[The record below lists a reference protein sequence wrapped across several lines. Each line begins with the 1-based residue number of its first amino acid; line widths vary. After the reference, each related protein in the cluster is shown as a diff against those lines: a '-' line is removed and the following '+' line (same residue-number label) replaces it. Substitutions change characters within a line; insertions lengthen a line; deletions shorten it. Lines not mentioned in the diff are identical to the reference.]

1 MDVQLPDGTIITG
14 VPEGITQSELMRRLG
29 RSDFAAKQAEIGQKA
44 AASGMSMRDGGVNWA
59 VELEK
64 QKDAEMSMP
73 QRLFK
78 SLGAGFADI
87 PLAVRQ
93 MINRDPEQAKALE
106 REAANKREIDKALAK
121 STDLGLV
128 RDKVFGIETPTL
140 GSAAQLYGKV
150 APTYAIPAA
159 PIGSLGLVG
168 NAALVGSGLAAL
180 EPTVEGESRA
190 KNMLIG
196 GVTSPILPL
205 ASAAIRGGMGAVTAK
220 GGQRKAGEEVARTLR
235 EGAEGVDEQT
245 VLRQTI
251 DRLRQAQQPTQGGLN
266 IPLTTA
272 AQLRDADLARLEAG
286 SRTRSGANWYDFD
299 QAQAR
304 AVSDELMR
312 ATSAA
317 DDLAARRALRSS
329 NYQTARN
336 QAMSTI
342 NESAFVNDLGRFR
355 SQLDEAMLS
364 SESSNPAVRNM
375 LKAIADDIDRVTA
388 SGMQYTPDHLA
399 TIRANLSGRQNPLD
413 PNVFKAAPRDAP
425 ATLSVLRE
433 VDNILNNATNNRWQ
447 TAVKSYERDSD
458 AVRAAQAAG
467 KVRGS
472 FFDQETGRVLGV
484 AADTA
489 GDVPRITEAGLGRAM
504 NVARGTDK
512 SLVLSPEANRRLEN
526 ILEALRKQNIVQNV
540 KKSATA
546 GGGSDTASNQYAAQA
561 AGRLAGAL
569 GASGSATAAGTGAVL
584 NKLSTI
590 ATANKDRALAEALQN
605 PQQMISIL
613 ERKLAAGAPL
623 GPEEQYLLT
632 LLRGVPAVAATQ
644 Q

>member
-29 RSDFAAKQAEIGQKA
+29 RSDFSAKQSEIGQKA
-44 AASGMSMRDGGVNWA
+44 AAAGMSMRDGGVNWA

-106 REAANKREIDKALAK
+106 REAANKREVDKALAR

-128 RDKVFGIETPTL
+128 RDRVFGIETPTL

-159 PIGSLGLVG
+159 PLGGLGLVG

-251 DRLRQAQQPTQGGLN
+251 DRLRQAQQPTQGGFN

-272 AQLRDADLARLEAG
+272 AQLRDKELARLEAG

-304 AVSDELMR
+304 AVADAVDV
-312 ATSAA
+312 ATRQA
-317 DDLAARRALRSS
+317 DDIAARRGLRSS
-329 NYQTARN
+329 NRAVNIN
-336 QAMSTI
+336 QAMSSV
-342 NESAFVNDLGRFR
+342 NEPAFIQRLEGFKSNIDT
-355 SQLDEAMLS
+355 AMMS
-364 SESSNPAVRNM
+364 PESSNPAVRNM
-375 LKAIADDIDRVTA
+375 LTALRDEIDRL
-388 SGMQYTPDHLA
+388 GPDFRPEHLA
-399 TIRANLSGRQNPLD
+399 EIRANLASKAPLVAQNA
-413 PNVFKAAPRDAP
+413 FQGAPRSSP
-425 ATLSVLRE
+425 ATMSVLRE
-433 VDNILNNATNNRWQ
+433 IDDILNNATGNRWQ
-447 TAVKSYERDSD
+447 KVVRDYQRDSD
-458 AVRAAQAAG
+458 AVRAAQAAS
-467 KVRGS
+467 KVRGA
-472 FFDQETGRVLGV
+472 FWDDTGQVRKT
-484 AADTA
+484 AADPA
-489 GDVPRITEAGLGRAM
+489 GQVPIITEFGLRQAINSTKGPQGNLM
-504 NVARGTDK
+504 
-512 SLVLSPEANRRLEN
+512 LSAQANDRLN
-526 ILEALRKQNIVQNV
+526 AIVNALREQGIVRGV
-540 KKSATA
+540 KRSATA
-546 GGGSDTASNQYAAQA
+546 GGGSDTASNQYAGRA
-561 AGRLAGAL
+561 AGQLAEAL
-569 GASGSATAAGTGAVL
+569 GASGSATAAGTGMML
-584 NKLSTI
+584 NKLSKR

-605 PQQMISIL
+605 PQQMIAIL

-632 LLRGVPAVAATQ
+632 MLRGVPAAAATSQ
-644 Q
+644 

>member
-44 AASGMSMRDGGVNWA
+44 AAAGMSMRDGGVNWA

-106 REAANKREIDKALAK
+106 REAANKREIDKALAR

-128 RDKVFGIETPTL
+128 RDRVFGIETPTL

-251 DRLRQAQQPTQGGLN
+251 DRLRQAQQPTQGGFN

-272 AQLRDADLARLEAG
+272 AQLRDKELARLEAG

-304 AVSDELMR
+304 AVADAVDV
-312 ATSAA
+312 ATRQA
-317 DDLAARRALRSS
+317 DDVAARRGLRSS
-329 NYQTARN
+329 NRAVNFN
-336 QAMSTI
+336 QAMSSV
-342 NESAFVNDLGRFR
+342 NEPAFIQRLEGFKSNIDT
-355 SQLDEAMLS
+355 AMMS
-364 SESSNPAVRNM
+364 PESSNPAVRNM
-375 LKAIADDIDRVTA
+375 LTALRDEMDRL
-388 SGMQYTPDHLA
+388 GPDFRPEHLA
-399 TIRANLSGRQNPLD
+399 EIRANLASKAPLVPQNA
-413 PNVFKAAPRDAP
+413 FQGAPRSSP
-425 ATLSVLRE
+425 ATMSVLRE
-433 VDNILNNATNNRWQ
+433 VDDILNNATGNRWQ
-447 TAVKSYERDSD
+447 KVVRDYQRDSD

-467 KVRGS
+467 KVREA
-472 FFDQETGRVLGV
+472 FWDPTGQVRRT
-484 AADTA
+484 AADPA
-489 GDVPRITEAGLGRAM
+489 GQVPIITEFGLRQAINSTKGPQGNLM
-504 NVARGTDK
+504 
-512 SLVLSPEANRRLEN
+512 LSSQANDRLN
-526 ILEALRKQNIVQNV
+526 AIVNALREQGIVRGV
-540 KKSATA
+540 KRSATA
-546 GGGSDTASNQYAAQA
+546 GGGSDTASNQYAGRA
-561 AGRLAGAL
+561 AGQLAEAL
-569 GASGSATAAGTGAVL
+569 GASGSATAAGTGMML
-584 NKLSTI
+584 NKLSTM

-605 PQQMISIL
+605 PQQMIAIL